1 MCFPSR
7 HAANLR
13 RYATG
18 GRRAPIACPF
28 QVSQISPHAF
38 SVKYAAAYVLAT
50 DRQRLEREG
59 AQRGV

>member
-13 RYATG
+13 RYAPG

-28 QVSQISPHAF
+28 QDSRISPHAF
-38 SVKYAAAYVLAT
+38 SVKHEVAYVLAT
-50 DRQRLEREG
+50 DRQLEREG